1 MAAYQ
6 DPDDKLVV
14 LFKFQAKKNE
24 GRSLKE
30 GRPIYEDEEICE
42 IRVPGSRDV
51 KVFPANAFCGWMIDP
66 QSGEQYPRTYADR
79 FMLQYRQFQ
88 MHATQTKSGTPLE
101 HVPFLTDARRAEL
114 RASNVYTLESLAD
127 IEGVELKNL
136 GPGGRDLKNQAV
148 AFIDASK
155 STAPT
160 LQLQAELEALKAR
173 NVILEE
179 DAARMKEIA
188 KAKAPPRAESAF
200 EEMSPEQLREYI
212 TAQTGQAPQGNNSHK
227 TLVRLALEAKTIKA
241 A

>member
-1 MAAYQ
+1 MPAYQ

-14 LFKFQAKKNE
+14 LFKFHAKKNE
-24 GRSLKE
+24 GRSLAE

-51 KVFPANAFCGWMIDP
+51 KVFPANAFCGWIIDP
-66 QSGEQYPRTYADR
+66 QTGEQHSRTYADR
-79 FMLQYRQFQ
+79 FLQQYRQFQ

-136 GPGGRDLKNQAV
+136 GPGGRDMKNQAV

-155 STAPT
+155 STAPV
-160 LQLQAELEALKAR
+160 LQLQAELEAIKAR
-173 NVILEE
+173 NAILEE
-179 DAARMKEIA
+179 DAARLKEIA
-188 KAKAPPRAESAF
+188 KAKAPRPENAF